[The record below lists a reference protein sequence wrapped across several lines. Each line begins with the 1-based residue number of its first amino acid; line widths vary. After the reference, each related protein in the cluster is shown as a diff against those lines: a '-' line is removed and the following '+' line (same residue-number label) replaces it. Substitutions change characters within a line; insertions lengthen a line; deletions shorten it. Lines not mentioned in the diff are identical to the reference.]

1 LQCETLRESLDKAV
15 AENKSLQDQ
24 LGSRT
29 RALESLVDEREK
41 LMLELADIYAIGSV
55 REVIQKAQDA
65 MAVQLELS
73 NIRIAFNG
81 L

>member
-1 LQCETLRESLDKAV
+1 
-15 AENKSLQDQ
+15 
-24 LGSRT
+24 
-29 RALESLVDEREK
+29 LVDEREK